1 MTIFSRLPEWACFIA
16 TLIFVQFSHE
26 VGFRIGTRRRLK
38 PGDNPETSAGTIS
51 GTVIGLLAF
60 LLAFTFN
67 GASSHYD
74 LRKELI
80 IEEANAVRTTYQRSL
95 QLPAPYRAK
104 VRDLLEEYVDIRLKV
119 RGFRKADLSRAL
131 ARTLAIQDDLWSV
144 VLTLQQKE
152 PNTPMLVLFTQSLNE
167 VFDLHV
173 KRVNAV
179 FQSRIS
185 IFVWSVLYLLTFI
198 TMAMMGYRIG
208 LSGLRSTF
216 MELTLALAF
225 SSVLIVI
232 VSLDRPNGWMRVDPK
247 SLIDVLNM
255 LRAGG

>member
-1 MTIFSRLPEWACFIA
+1 MTIFSRLPEWVCFIA

-26 VGFRIGTRRRLK
+26 VGFRIGTGRRLK
-38 PGDNPETSAGTIS
+38 PGDNPETAAGAIS

-60 LLAFTFN
+60 MLAFTFN
-67 GASSHYD
+67 GASSHHD
-74 LRKELI
+74 LRKDLI
-80 IEEANAVRTTYQRSL
+80 IEEANAVRTTYQLSI
-95 QLPAPYRAK
+95 QLPDPYRAK
-104 VRDLLEEYVDIRLKV
+104 VRDLLQEYVDIRLKA
-119 RGFRKADLSRAL
+119 RGLRRADLSLAL
-131 ARTLAIQDDLWSV
+131 ARTLAIQSDLWSV

-152 PNTPMLVLFTQSLNE
+152 PNAPMLGFFTQSLNE

-185 IFVWSVLYLLTFI
+185 MVVWGVLYFLTFI

-216 MELTLALAF
+216 MEITLALAF

-232 VSLDRPNGWMRVDPK
+232 ISLDRPNGLMRIDPK
-247 SLIDVLNM
+247 SLVDVLSM
-255 LRAGG
+255 IRAGG